1 MLSRT
6 HVINVTFVDG
16 YNKVVND
23 TILAKFQSQGRE
35 VNTEMGL
42 NKQYELFVL
51 EVEYNNV

>member
-1 MLSRT
+1 M
-6 HVINVTFVDG
+6 TFVDG

-51 EVEYNNV
+51 EVKYNNV

>member
-1 MLSRT
+1 M
-6 HVINVTFVDG
+6 
-16 YNKVVND
+16 ND